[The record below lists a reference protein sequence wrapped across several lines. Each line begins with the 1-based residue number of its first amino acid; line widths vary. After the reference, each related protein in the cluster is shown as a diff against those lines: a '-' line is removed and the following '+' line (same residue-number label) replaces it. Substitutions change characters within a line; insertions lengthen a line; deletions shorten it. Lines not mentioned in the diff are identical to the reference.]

1 MVKQTNY
8 YYLNEGKLLYMNRQE
23 AAKKIMEAKIAK
35 GLTWEEISKV
45 SENSETWV
53 VTALLGQA
61 TMTLPEAEKIG
72 KLLELDEEVIQA
84 LTVVPLRGQVM
95 QMPPTDPIL
104 YRLYEMMLQ
113 YAPTIRELILEKAGE
128 GVMSAINFNLDVD
141 TQEDPKGGDPRIVI
155 TLNGKFLPFRTW

>member
-1 MVKQTNY
+1 
-8 YYLNEGKLLYMNRQE
+8 MNRLE
-23 AAKKIMEAKIAK
+23 ATQKIIDAKIAK

-61 TMTLPEAEKIG
+61 TMTLSEAEKIG
-72 KLLELDEEVIQA
+72 KLLELDEEVVKA
-84 LTVVPLRGQVM
+84 LAVVPLRGQVM

-113 YAPTIRELILEKAGE
+113 YAPTIRELILEKVGE
-128 GVMSAINFNLDVD
+128 GVMSAINFKLDVD

-155 TLNGKFLPFRTW
+155 TLNGKFLPFRSW

>member
-1 MVKQTNY
+1 MVWNIN
-8 YYLNEGKLLYMNRQE
+8 YYLNEGKLLDMNRQE
-23 AAKKIMEAKIAK
+23 ATQKIMEAKMAK

-61 TMTLPEAEKIG
+61 TMTRPEAEKIG
-72 KLLELDEEVIQA
+72 KLLELDEEVVQA

-113 YAPTIRELILEKAGE
+113 YAPTLRELILEKAGE
-128 GVMSAINFNLDVD
+128 GVMSAINFNLGVD

>member
-1 MVKQTNY
+1 
-8 YYLNEGKLLYMNRQE
+8 MNRQE
-23 AAKKIMEAKIAK
+23 ATQKIMEAKIAK

-61 TMTLPEAEKIG
+61 TMTRPEAEKIG
-72 KLLELDEEVIQA
+72 KLLELDEEVVQA

-113 YAPTIRELILEKAGE
+113 YAPTLIELILEKAGE
-128 GVMSAINFNLDVD
+128 GVMSAINFNLGVN

>member
-1 MVKQTNY
+1 
-8 YYLNEGKLLYMNRQE
+8 MNRQE
-23 AAKKIMEAKIAK
+23 ATQKIMEAKIAK

-61 TMTLPEAEKIG
+61 TMTRPEAEKIG
-72 KLLELDEEVIQA
+72 KLLELDEEVVQA

-113 YAPTIRELILEKAGE
+113 YAPTLRELILEKAGE

>member
-1 MVKQTNY
+1 
-8 YYLNEGKLLYMNRQE
+8 MNRQE
-23 AAKKIMEAKIAK
+23 AAQKIIDSKIAK

-45 SENSETWV
+45 SENSESWV

-61 TMTLPEAEKIG
+61 TMTRPEAEKIG
-72 KLLELDEEVIQA
+72 KLLELDEEVVQA

-113 YAPTIRELILEKAGE
+113 YAPTIRELILEKVGE

-141 TQEDPKGGDPRIVI
+141 TQEDPNGGDPRIII
-155 TLNGKFLPFRTW
+155 TLNGKFLPFRAW

>member
-1 MVKQTNY
+1 
-8 YYLNEGKLLYMNRQE
+8 MNRQE
-23 AAKKIMEAKIAK
+23 ATQKIMEAKIAK
-35 GLTWEEISKV
+35 GLTWEEIAKV

-61 TMTLPEAEKIG
+61 TMARPEAEKIG
-72 KLLELDEEVIQA
+72 KLLELDEEVVQA

-113 YAPTIRELILEKAGE
+113 YAPTLRELILEKAGE
-128 GVMSAINFNLDVD
+128 GVMSAINFNLGVD

>member
-1 MVKQTNY
+1 
-8 YYLNEGKLLYMNRQE
+8 MNRQE
-23 AAKKIMEAKIAK
+23 ATQKIMEAKIAK

-61 TMTLPEAEKIG
+61 TMIRPEAEKIG
-72 KLLELDEEVIQA
+72 KLLELDEEVVQA

-113 YAPTIRELILEKAGE
+113 YAPTLRELILEKAGE
-128 GVMSAINFNLDVD
+128 GVMSAINFNLGVD

>member
-1 MVKQTNY
+1 
-8 YYLNEGKLLYMNRQE
+8 MNRQE
-23 AAKKIMEAKIAK
+23 ATQKIMEAKIAK

-61 TMTLPEAEKIG
+61 TMTRPEAEKIG
-72 KLLELDEEVIQA
+72 KLLELDEEVVQA
-84 LTVVPLRGQVM
+84 LTVVPLWGQVM

-113 YAPTIRELILEKAGE
+113 YAPTLRELILEKAGE
-128 GVMSAINFNLDVD
+128 GVMSAINFNLGVD

>member
-1 MVKQTNY
+1 MVSKNN
-8 YYLNEGKLLYMNRQE
+8 LLDGRKLLVMNRKE
-23 AAKKIMEAKIAK
+23 ATQKIMDAKIAK

-61 TMTLPEAEKIG
+61 TMTRPEAEKVG
-72 KLLELDEEVIQA
+72 QLLELDEEVVQA
-84 LTVVPLRGQVM
+84 LTVIPLRGEVM

-113 YAPTIRELILEKAGE
+113 YAPTLRELILEKVGE
-128 GVMSAINFNLDVD
+128 GVMSAINFNLGVD

>member
-1 MVKQTNY
+1 
-8 YYLNEGKLLYMNRQE
+8 MNRQE
-23 AAKKIMEAKIAK
+23 ATQKIMEAKIAK

-45 SENSETWV
+45 SDNSESWV

-61 TMTLPEAEKIG
+61 TMTRAEAEKVG
-72 KLLELDEEVIQA
+72 KLLELDEEVVQA
-84 LTVVPLRGQVM
+84 LTVVPLRGKVM

-128 GVMSAINFNLDVD
+128 GVMSAINFNLGVD
-141 TQEDPKGGDPRIVI
+141 TQEDPKGGDPRIII

>member
-1 MVKQTNY
+1 MKKQV
-8 YYLNEGKLLYMNRQE
+8 LDMNRQE
-23 AAKKIMEAKIAK
+23 ATQKILAAKIKK
-35 GLTWEEISKV
+35 GLTWEEIAKV

-61 TMTLPEAEKIG
+61 TMTRPEAEKIG
-72 KLLELDEEVIQA
+72 KLLELDEEVVQA

-113 YAPTIRELILEKAGE
+113 YAPTLRELILEKAGE
-128 GVMSAINFNLDVD
+128 GVMSAINFNLGVN

>member
-1 MVKQTNY
+1 
-8 YYLNEGKLLYMNRQE
+8 MNRQE
-23 AAKKIMEAKIAK
+23 ATQKIMEAKIAK

-61 TMTLPEAEKIG
+61 TMTRPEAEKIG
-72 KLLELDEEVIQA
+72 KLLELDEEVVQA

-113 YAPTIRELILEKAGE
+113 YAPTLRELILEKAGE
-128 GVMSAINFNLDVD
+128 GVMSAINFNLGVD
-141 TQEDPKGGDPRIVI
+141 TQEDPQGGDPRIVI

>member
-1 MVKQTNY
+1 
-8 YYLNEGKLLYMNRQE
+8 MNRKE
-23 AAKKIMEAKIAK
+23 ATQKIMEAKIAK

-61 TMTLPEAEKIG
+61 TMTRSEAEKMG
-72 KLLELDEEVIQA
+72 ELLELAEEVVQA
-84 LTVVPLRGQVM
+84 LTVVPLRGEVM

-128 GVMSAINFNLDVD
+128 GVMSAINFHLGVD

>member
-1 MVKQTNY
+1 
-8 YYLNEGKLLYMNRQE
+8 MNRQE
-23 AAKKIMEAKIAK
+23 ATQKIMEAKIAK

-61 TMTLPEAEKIG
+61 TMTRSEAEKMG
-72 KLLELDEEVIQA
+72 ELLELDEEVVQA
-84 LTVVPLRGQVM
+84 LTVVPLRGKVM

-128 GVMSAINFNLDVD
+128 GVMSAINFHLGVD
-141 TQEDPKGGDPRIVI
+141 TQEDPKDGDPRIVI

>member
-1 MVKQTNY
+1 MVKQNN
-8 YYLNEGKLLYMNRQE
+8 YYLNKRELLDMNRQE
-23 AAKKIMEAKIAK
+23 ATQKIIEAKIAK
-35 GLTWEEISKV
+35 GFTWEEISKV

-61 TMTLPEAEKIG
+61 TMTQLEAEKIG
-72 KLLELDEEVIQA
+72 KLLELDEEVVQA

-113 YAPTIRELILEKAGE
+113 YAPTIREMILEKAGE
-128 GVMSAINFNLDVD
+128 GVMSAINFNLGVD

>member
-1 MVKQTNY
+1 MVKQNNN
-8 YYLNEGKLLYMNRQE
+8 YYLNERKLLDMNRQE
-23 AAKKIMEAKIAK
+23 ATQKIMEAKIAK

-61 TMTLPEAEKIG
+61 TMTRSEAEKIG
-72 KLLELDEEVIQA
+72 KLLELDEEVVQA

-113 YAPTIRELILEKAGE
+113 YAPTLRELILEKAGE
-128 GVMSAINFNLDVD
+128 GVMSAINFNLGVD

>member
-1 MVKQTNY
+1 
-8 YYLNEGKLLYMNRQE
+8 MNRQE
-23 AAKKIMEAKIAK
+23 AAQKIMEAKIAK

-45 SENSETWV
+45 SDNSESWV

-61 TMTLPEAEKIG
+61 TMTRAEAEKVG
-72 KLLELDEEVIQA
+72 KLLELDEEVVQA
-84 LTVVPLRGQVM
+84 LTVVPLRGKVM

-128 GVMSAINFNLDVD
+128 GVMSAINFNLGVD
-141 TQEDPKGGDPRIVI
+141 TQEDPKGGDPRIMI